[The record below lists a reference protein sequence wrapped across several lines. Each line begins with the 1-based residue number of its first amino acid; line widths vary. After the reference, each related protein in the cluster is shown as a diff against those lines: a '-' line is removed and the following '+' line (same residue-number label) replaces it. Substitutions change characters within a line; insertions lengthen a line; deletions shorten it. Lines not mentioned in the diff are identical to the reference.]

1 MLTSK
6 SGGKFEAL
14 EDFSLS
20 RPYKAPEPKK
30 RVKPEGK
37 LSDMNIE
44 QELFE
49 AYHAARSLRDT
60 LLDELTPEDEFD
72 SSSGTTP
79 ANQIAQVMNTVT
91 TILKDITKMQTEM
104 YNSNRVKVLEN
115 CLLAAIKGAPDDVQS
130 KFFAE
135 YESLLKKTDKD

>member
-1 MLTSK
+1 
-6 SGGKFEAL
+6 
-14 EDFSLS
+14 
-20 RPYKAPEPKK
+20 
-30 RVKPEGK
+30 
-37 LSDMNIE
+37 
-44 QELFE
+44 
-49 AYHAARSLRDT
+49 
-60 LLDELTPEDEFD
+60 
-72 SSSGTTP
+72 
-79 ANQIAQVMNTVT
+79 MNTVT